1 MQSNADI
8 YADHKNGV
16 CSERDCLEISC
27 EELAAITTCISQIL
41 EGARFKIRNL
51 KKIHIYKWS
60 KFIKKNSVGR
70 NEIFNTYWR

>member
-1 MQSNADI
+1 MQSDADN
-8 YADHKNGV
+8 YTDKNNSAG
-16 CSERDCLEISC
+16 SEQSRLEISD
-27 EELAAITTCISQIL
+27 EELAALTTCIAQVL

-70 NEIFNTYWR
+70 NEIFNSYWR